1 MKLGI
6 GTAQFGLDYGIS
18 NKEGKT
24 PTEEVVKILALAG
37 QNGIQVLDTAPAYGT
52 SEEILGKLIPDNHN
66 FEIVTKTPKFSPNC
80 IKSDDVKLLENT
92 FYQSLS
98 TLNQSSIYGLL
109 IHQAKDLLANNGQ
122 SLMEKML
129 HLKEKKLIKKIGVS
143 VYSQEEIENVL
154 EKYAIDLIQLPIN
167 VLDQRLLLSGN
178 LSSLKKNGIEIHAR
192 SIFFQGLLLME
203 PECLP
208 SYFDSV
214 KNHLKKY
221 HEMLSQNNISAL
233 QASISFIKNIKEIDS
248 IIIGVNNL
256 QHLSD
261 ILLAFKTNFFLD
273 ANVFLQFALTDN
285 PILNPTNWKV

>member
-18 NKEGKT
+18 NQEGKT
-24 PTEEVVKILALAG
+24 PTEEVAKIIELAG

-66 FEIVTKTPKFSPNC
+66 FEIVTKTPKFSSNC
-80 IKSDDVKLLENT
+80 ITSDDVKLLENT

-129 HLKEKKLIKKIGVS
+129 HLKEKKMIKKIGVS
-143 VYSQEEIENVL
+143 VYSQEEIESVL
-154 EKYAIDLIQLPIN
+154 EKYPIDLIQLPIN

-178 LSSLKKNGIEIHAR
+178 LSYLKKNGIEIHAR

-203 PECLP
+203 PESLP
-208 SYFDSV
+208 SYFDSI

-221 HEMLSQNNISAL
+221 HEMLSQYNISPL
-233 QASISFIKNIKEIDS
+233 QASISFIKNIQEIDS
-248 IIIGVNNL
+248 IVIGINNI
-256 QHLSD
+256 QHLSE
-261 ILLAFKTNFFLD
+261 ILLAFKASFFLE

-285 PILNPTNWKV
+285 FILNPTNWKF

>member
-37 QNGIQVLDTAPAYGT
+37 QNEIHVLDTAPVYGT

-80 IKSDDVKLLENT
+80 ITSDDVKLLENT

-98 TLNQSSIYGLL
+98 TLNQSSIYSLL

-129 HLKEKKLIKKIGVS
+129 HFKEKKMIKKIGVS
-143 VYSQEEIENVL
+143 VYSQEEIESVL
-154 EKYAIDLIQLPIN
+154 EKYPIDLIQLPIN

-178 LSSLKKNGIEIHAR
+178 LSYLKKNGIEIHAR

-203 PECLP
+203 PESLP
-208 SYFDSV
+208 SYFDSI

-221 HEMLSQNNISAL
+221 HEMVSQYNISPL
-233 QASISFIKNIKEIDS
+233 QASISFIKNIQEIDS
-248 IIIGVNNL
+248 IVIGINNF
-256 QHLSD
+256 QHLSE
-261 ILLAFKTNFFLD
+261 ILLAFKANFLLE
-273 ANVFLQFALTDN
+273 ANAFLQFALTDN
-285 PILNPTNWKV
+285 FILNPTNWKF